1 MKKLLTFLLT
11 STLFLLASFSG
22 KKDNVKFWS
31 EKTSISNAI
40 DFEKSLTKKIDF
52 LEMNVSLSKSIYP
65 LVDKYKIA
73 KPIIVQRDQK
83 GFLPLFVEYFY
94 SEPDS
99 IIRYISYDWEKE
111 RYGNFF
117 KKQDMWKEES
127 KKLKEY
133 NSEYERIKSTLIDQL
148 GKPITQDKQ
157 PQKTES
163 TNSGRGDYFSRNT
176 IWETEEYYSKL
187 NMIFESMT
195 YRIRWYYYWK
205 K

>member
-1 MKKLLTFLLT
+1 MTLLLTLTFL
-11 STLFLLASFSG
+11 FLASFSG
-22 KKDNVKFWS
+22 KKDEVKIWT
-31 EKTSISNAI
+31 EQTTIDKAI
-40 DFEKSLTKKIDF
+40 DFENSLNKKIEF

-73 KPIIVQRDQK
+73 KPIIVQREQT
-83 GFLPLFVEYFY
+83 GFLPLYSEYFY

-111 RYGNFF
+111 KYGNFF
-117 KKQDMWKEES
+117 KKQEMWKAES

-133 NSEYERIKSTLIDQL
+133 NSEYERIKATLIEQL
-148 GKPITQDKQ
+148 GEPTTQDKE

-163 TNSGRGDYFSRNT
+163 TSGRGDYLSRNT
-176 IWETEEYYSKL
+176 VWETDDHYSKL

>member
-1 MKKLLTFLLT
+1 MRKIPVLIF
-11 STLFLLASFSG
+11 TLAFFILVSFN
-22 KKDNVKFWS
+22 KENYEVKIWTQQATIN
-31 EKTSISNAI
+31 KAI
-40 DFEKSLTKKIDF
+40 DFEKSISSQIEF

-73 KPIIVQRDQK
+73 RPVIIQRMQT
-83 GFLPLFVEYFY
+83 GFLPLYTEYFY
-94 SEPDS
+94 SVPDS
-99 IIRYISYDWEKE
+99 IIRYISYDWERDK
-111 RYGNFF
+111 YGNFF
-117 KKQDMWKEES
+117 KKQEMWKEES

-133 NSEYERIKSTLIDQL
+133 NSEYEKIISNLIKQL
-148 GKPITQDKQ
+148 GEPTTHDTK

-163 TNSGRGDYFSRNT
+163 SSGRGDYLSRNT
-176 IWETEEYYSKL
+176 VWETDDYYSNL

>member
-1 MKKLLTFLLT
+1 MKTSATLLLILTLVILT
-11 STLFLLASFSG
+11 SSIG
-22 KKDNVKFWS
+22 KNEEVKIWTQQTTID
-31 EKTSISNAI
+31 EAI
-40 DFEKSLTKKIDF
+40 NFEKSLNKKIKF
-52 LEMNVSLSKSIYP
+52 LKMNVSLSRSIFP
-65 LVDKYKIA
+65 LIDKYKIA
-73 KPIIVQRDQK
+73 KPIIVQREQA
-83 GFLPLFVEYFY
+83 GFLPLYAEYFY

-111 RYGNFF
+111 KYGNFF
-117 KKQDMWKEES
+117 KKQEIWKDES

-133 NSEYERIKSTLIDQL
+133 NSEYEKIKSVLIKHL
-148 GKPITQDKQ
+148 GEPSTQDKE

-163 TNSGRGDYFSRNT
+163 VSGRGDYLSRNT
-176 IWETEEYYSKL
+176 VWETEEHYSKL